1 MEGLVLNSDRM
12 IIALIIGLVL
22 LIAMIVKTKIHT
34 FLALII
40 AAIFIGLA
48 GGMPYDLI
56 LTSITD
62 GFGGTLGSIG
72 IIIGFGVMMGQI
84 FEESNAAKRMAY
96 TFLKILGQGKEEI
109 AMSITGF
116 LVSIPIFCDSGF
128 IILAPIAKA
137 LSSSTGKS
145 IVSIGL
151 ALASGLVITHS
162 VVPPTPGP
170 VGAAG
175 IFEANVGLVI
185 LWGIVIAI
193 PMMLATLTYAKYYG
207 KKVYQL
213 PSEDGGW
220 VRPEKQEY
228 VSSNVIKSFDK
239 EEMPSTLVS
248 FIPIIVPIILIL
260 INTIIAAIVKTSG
273 VEANSIQQFFIF
285 LGTPIVA
292 VGIGLLI
299 AIFTL
304 TGNLTRKETM
314 HVFEKGIQ
322 SAGIIILVTGGGGAL
337 GRVLTNSGV
346 GTQIAETIAKT
357 NIPAII
363 LPFIIATIIRFIQGS
378 GTVAMLTAASIAA
391 PITTSLGVDPTFATL
406 SACIGSMF
414 FSYFNDSF
422 FWVVNRTIG
431 IDDAKEQIRG
441 YSITSTIA
449 WAVGF
454 ITLLIVNALF
464 G

>member
-1 MEGLVLNSDRM
+1 MGDLVINSDRM
-12 IIALIIGLVL
+12 IIALIIGLIL
-22 LIAMIVKTKIHT
+22 LIGMIVKTKIHT

-40 AAIFIGLA
+40 AALFIGVA
-48 GGMPYDLI
+48 GGMPYNAVLQ
-56 LTSITD
+56 SVTD

-84 FEESNAAKRMAY
+84 FEDSNAAKRMAH
-96 TFLKILGQGKEEI
+96 TILKVLGKGKEDV
-109 AMSITGF
+109 AMSVTGF

-137 LSSSTGKS
+137 LSKSTGKS
-145 IVSIGL
+145 IMTLGL
-151 ALASGLVITHS
+151 SLASGLVITHS
-162 VVPPTPGP
+162 LVPPTPGP

-175 IFEANVGLVI
+175 IFEANVGSVI
-185 LWGIVIAI
+185 LWGIIIAI
-193 PMMLATLTYAKYYG
+193 PMVIATLAYARYYG
-207 KKVYQL
+207 NKVYQI
-213 PSEDGGW
+213 PGEDGEW
-220 VRPEKQEY
+220 LRPEKREATE
-228 VSSNVIKSFDK
+228 SKIHSFEGEK
-239 EEMPSTLVS
+239 MPSTLVA
-248 FIPIIVPIILIL
+248 FAPIIAPIILIL
-260 INTIIAAIVKTSG
+260 INTVLAAVLKTSG
-273 VEANSIQQFFIF
+273 SEGNAITQFFIF

-304 TGNLTRKETM
+304 TKDFDRKQTM
-314 HVFEKGIQ
+314 KIFQKGIE

-346 GTQIAETIAKT
+346 GTQIAEAIAKT
-357 NIPAII
+357 SIPAII

-391 PITTSLGVDPTFATL
+391 PITTSLGVDPVFATL
-406 SACIGSMF
+406 SACVGSLF

-431 IDDAKEQIRG
+431 IDEAKEQIRG

-449 WAVGF
+449 WGVGF
-454 ITLLIVNALF
+454 VTLMIVNAIF